1 MFKGTI
7 EADVLRTT
15 IDAISALVT
24 ECRLHYSESEVHTSA
39 VDTANV
45 AMINLRLSRDAFSE
59 YSSSEGEI
67 GLDIA
72 KFKNIFS
79 MLGKSSN
86 ITLHYPDGSNKI
98 DLTFDGY
105 KYFIALLDTNTLKK
119 DPNTPNI
126 ELPGQVTLAGSD
138 LYSAIKAA
146 AVVSDKIWFVIDPV
160 EQLFYINAEGDTDH
174 IKREFNGDDIVSC
187 NYVEAKSLF
196 SIDYLKDMGKVMSG
210 NEVTISLG
218 INHPARF
225 SFSIANGKGYID
237 YLIAPRIEAGQ

>member
-24 ECRLHYSESEVHTSA
+24 ECRLHYSESEIHTSA

-45 AMINLRLSRDAFSE
+45 AMINLRLARDAFVEFSA
-59 YSSSEGEI
+59 SEGEI
-67 GLDIA
+67 GVDIA
-72 KFKNIFS
+72 KLKNIFS
-79 MLGKSSN
+79 MLGRASN
-86 ITLHYPDGSNKI
+86 VTLHYPDGSNKI
-98 DLTFDGY
+98 DLTFEGY
-105 KYFIALLDTNTLKK
+105 KYSIALLDTNTLKK
-119 DPNTPNI
+119 DPTTPNI

-138 LYSAIKAA
+138 IYSTIKAA
-146 AVVSDKIWFVIDPV
+146 SVVSDKIWFAIDPA
-160 EQLFYINAEGDTDH
+160 EKLFYTNAEGDTDH
-174 IKREFNGDDIVSC
+174 IRREFNGDDIISC

-237 YLIAPRIEAGQ
+237 YLIAPRIEAGK

>member
-24 ECRLHYSESEVHTSA
+24 ECRLHYSENEVHTSA

-45 AMINLRLSRDAFSE
+45 AMINLRLARDAFVEFSA
-59 YSSSEGEI
+59 SEGEI

-72 KFKNIFS
+72 KLKNIFS
-79 MLGKSSN
+79 MLGKAN
-86 ITLHYPDGSNKI
+86 VTLHYPDGSNKI
-98 DLTFDGY
+98 DLTFEGY
-105 KYFIALLDTNTLKK
+105 KYSVALLDTNTLKK
-119 DPNTPNI
+119 DPSAPNI

-138 LYSAIKAA
+138 IYSAIKAA
-146 AVVSDKIWFVIDPV
+146 AIVSDKIWFVIDPV
-160 EQLFYINAEGDTDH
+160 EKLFYTNAEGDTDH
-174 IKREFNGDDIVSC
+174 IRREFNGDDITSC

-225 SFSIANGKGYID
+225 SFSIANGRGYID
-237 YLIAPRIEAGQ
+237 YLIAPRIEAGK

>member
-24 ECRLHYSESEVHTSA
+24 ECRLHYSESEIHTSA

-45 AMINLRLSRDAFSE
+45 AMVNLRLARDAFSE

-79 MLGKSSN
+79 MLGKTSN
-86 ITLHYPDGSNKI
+86 ISLHYPDGSNKI
-98 DLTFDGY
+98 DLTFEGY
-105 KYFIALLDTNTLKK
+105 KYSIALLDTNTLKK

-126 ELPGQVTLAGSD
+126 ELPGQVTLSGND
-138 LYSAIKAA
+138 VYSAIKAA
-146 AVVSDKIWFVIDPV
+146 SVVSDKIWFVIDPV
-160 EQLFYINAEGDTDH
+160 EKSFYTNAEGDTDH
-174 IKREFNGDDIVSC
+174 IRRDFNGDDIISC

-225 SFSIANGKGYID
+225 SFSIANGKGHID